1 MSTSLPREKSPRRE
15 VIAWALYDWANSAFA
30 TTVMAGFFP
39 VFYSAVSG
47 GLDAEQAQFWF
58 NIALAVSSLLIGISG
73 PMLGVIADRG
83 GWRRAFLAGFAAV
96 GILAT
101 AALAWVQSG
110 QWMMALLLYATASI
124 GFAGGNVFY
133 DSLLPQV
140 ARGRDMDRVSALG
153 YALGY
158 AGGGLLFALNVAWV
172 LAPARF
178 GLADPGAAV
187 KASFVSVSVWWLL
200 FSLPVLMLVRP
211 IKPPEAVG
219 SARVW
224 SGAWRQLGET
234 LRAMRAERVLVVFLI
249 AYWLYIDGVN
259 TVIKTAVFFGD
270 RVLGLDQSGLITALL
285 LTQFVAL
292 PASLAFGWLGQRIGA
307 RSGILIGLGVYLGVI
322 LYAWGF
328 LASSQDFYLLAVAIG
343 LVQGGVQSLSRS
355 LFATLVPIGKS
366 AEYFG
371 VFNLVGKFATLLGPL
386 LMALTPLVFVAAGPR
401 ASILSLA
408 PLFLIGGGLLLRLPK
423 RPSRQVT
430 ETPPAQRVPDD

>member
-1 MSTSLPREKSPRRE
+1 MTGFVERAPRRE
-15 VIAWALYDWANSAFA
+15 VIAWAFYDWANSAFA

-39 VFYSAVSG
+39 VFYSAISV
-47 GLDAEQAQFWF
+47 GLDAEQAQFWL
-58 NIALAVSSLLIGISG
+58 NIALAISSLLIGLSG

-83 GWRRAFLAGFAAV
+83 GWRQAFLAGFAAV

-101 AALAWVQSG
+101 AALAWIQSG
-110 QWMMALLLYATASI
+110 QWQMALLLYATASI

-133 DSLLPQV
+133 DSLLPRV

-158 AGGGLLFALNVAWV
+158 GGGGLLFALNVVMV
-172 LAPARF
+172 LEPGRF
-178 GLADPGAAV
+178 GLADQGAAV
-187 KASFVSVSVWWLL
+187 RASFLSVSLWWLL
-200 FSLPVLMLVRP
+200 FSLPVLLMVRP
-211 IKPPEAVG
+211 APVATQASGRLGV
-219 SARVW
+219 SVW
-224 SGAWRQLGET
+224 RGAWRELGRT
-234 LRAMRAERVLVVFLI
+234 LKAMRAERVLVIFLL

-292 PASLAFGWLGQRIGA
+292 PAALLFGWIGQRIGA
-307 RSGILIGLGVYLGVI
+307 RTGILIGLAVYLFVVF
-322 LYAWGF
+322 YAWAF
-328 LASSQDFYLLAVAIG
+328 LASSRDFYLLAVAIG

-371 VFNLVGKFATLLGPL
+371 VFNLVGKFATVLGPL
-386 LMALTPLVFVAAGPR
+386 LMAFTPLVFVAAGPR
-401 ASILSLA
+401 ASILSLSL
-408 PLFLIGGGLLLRLPK
+408 LFLLGGGLLLQLPK
-423 RPSRQVT
+423 RP
-430 ETPPAQRVPDD
+430 VPQPTSDG